1 MTRATV
7 TRRILIATGLA
18 AALVLVIPLAGAAGW
33 QLASWTEDRQTEE
46 ERAVIAAL
54 RSFVAAL
61 IQQPYTSTTSTT
73 VPLSTPA
80 PTSTSTST
88 STPTPARQAA
98 EHAPPSAAAPLPAPT
113 RQSAGF
119 SMYWDFTGSGNIA
132 TGTADYRRATPGA
145 AATEQVDIDVTSFQN
160 GQIRVNFTPISSGA
174 AASRTISFSNA
185 AVTAQQI
192 FNPTGAYIF
201 DQSAALRQRSISAPI
216 APGRYAVSITPQLQA
231 PAEGL
236 VPTCRVQPND
246 IEVTDDSTP
255 QISIRC
261 GIPTTKLDAS
271 TLQAAKTSNIAT
283 VLDGPELFAVCL
295 GNGGSDTIFGPPQSG
310 GFVTSQIGEGVDFV
324 EELLELNTLIA
335 SNGAGID
342 LNCASMGNVTFT
354 GSVVDEPMWRYLVS
368 LDIFRRLDLSGDL
381 EQITI
386 TDGSY
391 GNDEIDSILAPYQ
404 NLIDTAQFPYGVLAG
419 TPTQRLQYLGF
430 GFNVFNSPAWSDLWR
445 ISASDVYSVGD
456 TRSTNNFGIIYSF
469 AVQRDASP
477 AALARLQAQ
486 GPAPMLR
493 LSSPDTGVEEGFE
506 GSIELPLGDTG
517 GLSFGPFDIG
527 NDPSSELIDVSVSNV
542 PGDVVCSIN
551 GTPTEN
557 GVVTTVEGLDHTPYE
572 NRDPLIVSCALRSN
586 TMRLAATIAFPRE
599 NGNLYPQFNG
609 SVGVEVRTA
618 AGNLVEQRTLNLQSS
633 DQVYFFEL
641 TGLADGDYRARFT
654 PRTAQA
660 GPSYGCQDGG
670 ELAFSVN
677 GGNVELGIVQ
687 CSEVVTSLPD
697 GLISQCYQRAG
708 IELVHE
714 LRSYQPGGVL
724 DCSGLSG
731 AIDFERLEVPIAA
744 RTLDLRNNNLSSAQ
758 LDTLSAFAF
767 QLPASS
773 ALRRVLL
780 SGNPG
785 TNSLDN
791 TDFARLLNN
800 FQQIDSGAVILPQG
814 SGLMAQCLRRNNFAS
829 ANDTLVFRAGDTLD
843 CSNLSGAADFADM
856 ASFIRNPVFFD
867 SAWNFQNTQFNA
879 TAVQALT
886 SNLFRTY
893 PRIDL
898 RNNPAAQS
906 LGNVTYLR
914 LAADFSVIQLDGG
927 ASFPRFVYIKPS
939 DPQAGELF
947 GRTAAISADGNVI
960 AVAAPAKNIA
970 GTVDAGA
977 VYVFVRER
985 TGWRQA
991 QRIVSDAL
999 ETRARLGDRL
1009 AVSADGRFI
1018 AAIRNLLLGQGNF
1031 VDIYVR
1037 SGSSTWSLDTSLGVG
1052 AGGNALYF
1060 FEGATDPRLFVAD
1073 PTALVQGATSGAVD
1087 QYRRATG
1094 TWLFERRY
1102 QPVNEALDDGD
1113 RFGQSVALTD
1123 VGFSTPDWKVLI
1135 GAPGDDS
1142 SNPEENITNFGTALD
1157 DNDDEDSGAV
1167 WVYDLDHQPGDRYG
1181 FVKDTAIQPLGAANA
1196 FGRSLGADSRR
1207 VIIGAQNQFVLLR
1220 DQVAPPFSA
1229 ASQVTF
1235 FGPNDFGDNYRVI
1248 APNTSISVG
1257 ETLLLRRSQED
1268 GSELPPTLQ
1277 LITTDNFSTPQFR
1290 FDFAAEFTNDRNAD
1304 QFGRFAFLLSADG
1317 ETTLISAPL
1326 DDSSSGGVG
1335 ANANDNG
1342 AVDSGAVYVYP

>member
-1 MTRATV
+1 MKRTTIA
-7 TRRILIATGLA
+7 RRLLVATGIVT
-18 AALVLVIPLAGAAGW
+18 ALVLAVPLAGASGWSLAGW
-33 QLASWTEDRQTEE
+33 SEDGASEE
-46 ERAVIAAL
+46 QRASIAAL
-54 RSFVAAL
+54 RSFIAAL
-61 IQQPYTSTTSTT
+61 MQRPFAIAT
-73 VPLSTPA
+73 A
-80 PTSTSTST
+80 PEK
-88 STPTPARQAA
+88 QAN
-98 EHAPPSAAAPLPAPT
+98 ERIHAAPQEPRPSPPSRAAGLA
-113 RQSAGF
+113 
-119 SMYWDFTGSGNIA
+119 MYWDFTGSGNVT
-132 TGTADYRRATPGA
+132 TGAADFRRAAAGA
-145 AATEQVDIDVTSFQN
+145 IALGRVDINVTSFQN
-160 GQIRVNFTPISSGA
+160 GQVRVNFTPIATGA
-174 AASRTISFSNA
+174 GTSATIPFDSA
-185 AVTAQQI
+185 AVSAQQI
-192 FNPTGAYIF
+192 FDPIGTYIF
-201 DQSAALRQRSISAPI
+201 DQSAALRRRSVSAPI

-231 PAEGL
+231 PAVGL
-236 VPTCRVQPND
+236 APTCRVQPSVID
-246 IEVTDDSTP
+246 VTDTTTP

-261 GIPTTKLDAS
+261 GIPTTKLAAS
-271 TLQAAKTSNIAT
+271 TLQAAKTSNTAT

-310 GFVTSQIGEGVDFV
+310 GDITSQIGDGVDFV
-324 EELLELNTLIA
+324 EDLLELNSLIT

-342 LNCASMGNVTFT
+342 LNCASMGNVNFS
-354 GSVVDEPMWRYLVS
+354 GSVVDEPLWRYLVS
-368 LDIFRRLDLSGDL
+368 LDIFRELDLSGDL

-386 TDGSY
+386 TDGAY
-391 GNDEIDSILAPYQ
+391 GDDEIDSILAPYQ
-404 NLIDTAQFPYGVLAG
+404 NLIDTAEFPYGVLTN
-419 TPTQRLQYLGF
+419 TPTRRLQKLNF
-430 GFNVFNSPAWSDLWR
+430 SFNVFNTPAWSNLWR
-445 ISASDVYSVGD
+445 ISASDAYTVGD
-456 TRSTNNFGIIYSF
+456 TRSTNNFGIIYTF
-469 AVQRDASP
+469 AVQRDASVQ
-477 AALARLQAQ
+477 ALSRLQAQ
-486 GPAPMLR
+486 GPAPMLH

-506 GSIELPLGDTG
+506 GSIDLPLSETG

-527 NDPSSELIDVSVSNV
+527 NDPSSELIDVTVSNV

-551 GTPTEN
+551 GIPTEN
-557 GVVTTVEGLDHTPYE
+557 GVVTTVEGLNHTPYE
-572 NRDPLIVSCALRSN
+572 NKAPLLVSCDLRAN

-599 NGNLYPQFNG
+599 HGNQYPQFNG

-618 AGNLVEQRTLNLQSS
+618 AGSLVEERTLSLQSS

-670 ELAFSVN
+670 ELPFSVN

-687 CSEVVTSLPD
+687 CSEVVSSLPN
-697 GLISQCYQRAG
+697 GLIRQCYQRAG
-708 IELVHE
+708 IDLVHE
-714 LRSYQPGGVL
+714 LGSYQPGGVL

-731 AIDFERLEVPIAA
+731 ATDFGLLEVPIAA
-744 RTLDLRNNNLSSAQ
+744 RALDLRNNNLNSAQ
-758 LDTLSAFAF
+758 IDTLTAFAF

-785 TNSLDN
+785 TASLDN

-800 FQQIDSGAVILPQG
+800 FQQIDSGAVNLPLG

-829 ANDTLVFRAGDTLD
+829 ADDALVFRTGDTLD
-843 CSNLSGAADFADM
+843 CSNLSGTADFADM

-867 SAWNFQNTQFNA
+867 SAWNFQSTQFNA

-927 ASFPRFVYIKPS
+927 ASFPRFVYIKPA

-947 GRTAAISADGNVI
+947 GRTAAISADGDVI
-960 AVAAPAKNIA
+960 AVAAPAKHIA
-970 GTVDAGA
+970 GVADAGA

-985 TGWRQA
+985 SGWRQA
-991 QRIVSDAL
+991 QRIVSEVL

-1009 AVSADGRFI
+1009 AVSADGRYI
-1018 AAIRNLLLGQGNF
+1018 AAARNLLLGQSNV
-1031 VDIYVR
+1031 VDVYVR
-1037 SGSSTWSLDTSLGVG
+1037 DGSSSWSLDASLSVG

-1060 FEGATDPRLFVAD
+1060 FEAATDPRLFITD
-1073 PTALVQGATSGAVD
+1073 PAALVQGATSGAVD
-1087 QYRRATG
+1087 QYRRASG
-1094 TWLFERRY
+1094 VWRFERRY

-1123 VGFSTPDWKVLI
+1123 AGFSTPDWKVLI

-1142 SNPEENITNFGTALD
+1142 SNPDQDITNFGTALD
-1157 DNDDEDSGAV
+1157 DNDDGDSGAV
-1167 WVYDLDHQPGDRYG
+1167 WVFNLDHQPGDRYG
-1181 FVKDTAIQPLGAANA
+1181 FIKDTSIQPLGSANA
-1196 FGRSLGADSRR
+1196 FGRSLGADSNR
-1207 VIIGAQNQFVLLR
+1207 VIIGGQNQFVLLR
-1220 DQVAPPFSA
+1220 DRVATPFSA
-1229 ASQVTF
+1229 ASRDTF
-1235 FGPNDFGDNYRVI
+1235 PGPNDFGDNYRVI

-1290 FDFAAEFTNDRNAD
+1290 FDFANEFTTDRIAD

-1326 DDSSSGGVG
+1326 DDSGNGGVG
-1335 ANANDNG
+1335 ADANDNG